1 MTKEQKAAIL
11 EDAIDRAYIEVDRIK
26 GVDMDTQEFRT
37 LLKNLTDMEWLLE
50 KATGSCYVT
59 PESDVP
65 TDTPKA
71 PEPAPEPIETE
82 APAPVPAPV
91 PEQNCMSKEDLRD
104 RLSTYSNKYD
114 SLDIA
119 QIMAGMGYSKL
130 SEIPCGR
137 YDELLRK
144 VKAEIG
150 EV

>member
-11 EDAIDRAYIEVDRIK
+11 DAAIDRAYNEVDQIK

-50 KATGSCYVT
+50 KATGRCYVA
-59 PESDVP
+59 PEGDVP
-65 TDTPKA
+65 AGIPKA
-71 PEPAPEPIETE
+71 PEPAPEPIENE
-82 APAPVPAPV
+82 APTPA

-119 QIMAGMGYSKL
+119 QIMADMGYSKL
-130 SEIPCGR
+130 SEIPCER
-137 YDELLRK
+137 YAELLDK

-150 EV
+150 EVG